1 VRRQDL
7 SPRQLLPNGY
17 LDLLRQLLLFAGAY
31 FGYQTV
37 RGIVDGQKSLAFANG
52 HHIIDFERSTHTF
65 FEPNLQSAFIDHR
78 WLIDFA
84 NFMYLNSHFIV
95 TTTFLAWLYLRRNEN
110 FYFVRNMFMVAM
122 GLALVGYV
130 LYPTA
135 PPRLYPELGF
145 VDTIS
150 AVAHVNHDSALVSV
164 FVNPYAAVPSM
175 HCAFALMIGVPGFL
189 LTRHT
194 VFKVFWA
201 LYPLIV
207 IWVVIVTGNHY
218 WLDGAI
224 GAMVAAVSAV
234 VAQRLFARARPE
246 VWSFAPA
253 PGEAQA

>member
-1 VRRQDL
+1 MRRHAVSL
-7 SPRQLLPNGY
+7 GQLLPNGY

-37 RGIVDGQKSLAFANG
+37 RGIVDGQKTVAFANG
-52 HHIIDFERSTHTF
+52 HHVIDLERSTHTF
-65 FEPNLQSAFIDHR
+65 FEPNLQSALIDHR

-84 NFMYLNSHFIV
+84 NFMYLNSHFVV

-110 FYFVRNMFMVAM
+110 FYFVRNMFLVAM

-130 LYPTA
+130 AFPTA

-145 VDTIS
+145 IDTIS
-150 AVAHVNHDSALVSV
+150 AGAHVNHDSALVSV
-164 FVNPYAAVPSM
+164 FVNPYEAVPSM

-218 WLDGAI
+218 WFDAAV

-253 PGEAQA
+253 PGEVQA

>member
-1 VRRQDL
+1 VRRQDF
-7 SPRQLLPNGY
+7 SPRRLLPNGY
-17 LDLLRQLLLFAGAY
+17 IDLVRQLLLFAGAY

-37 RGIVDGQKSLAFANG
+37 RGVVDGQKSLAFANG

-65 FEPNLQSAFIDHR
+65 FEPNLQSAFLDHR
-78 WLIDFA
+78 WIIDFA
-84 NFMYLNSHFIV
+84 NFMYLNSHFMV

-130 LYPTA
+130 VYPTA
-135 PPRLYPELGF
+135 PPRLFPEFGF
-145 VDTIS
+145 IDTIS
-150 AVAHVNHDSALVSV
+150 AVAHINHDSALVSV

-175 HCAFALMIGVPGFL
+175 HCAFALMVGVTGFL

-201 LYPLIV
+201 IYPLLV
-207 IWVVIVTGNHY
+207 MWVVIVTGNHY
-218 WLDGAI
+218 WFDAAVGAL
-224 GAMVAAVSAV
+224 VAAVSAFA
-234 VAQRLFARARPE
+234 AQRFFARVRPE
-246 VWSFAPA
+246 VWSFAPT

>member
-1 VRRQDL
+1 VRRQAHSL
-7 SPRQLLPNGY
+7 GQLLPNGY

-37 RGIVDGQKSLAFANG
+37 RGIVDGQKTVAFANG
-52 HHIIDFERSTHTF
+52 HHVIDLERSTHTF

-78 WLIDFA
+78 WLIDFG
-84 NFMYLNSHFIV
+84 NFMYLNSHFVV

-130 LYPTA
+130 AFPTA
-135 PPRLYPELGF
+135 PPRLYPEFGF

-164 FVNPYAAVPSM
+164 FVNPYAAIPSM
-175 HCAFALMIGVPGFL
+175 HCAFALMIAVPGFL
-189 LTRHT
+189 LCRHV

-201 LYPLIV
+201 LYPLLV

-218 WLDGAI
+218 WFDAAV

-253 PGEAQA
+253 PGEVRA

>member
-1 VRRQDL
+1 MSRQDL

-17 LDLLRQLLLFAGAY
+17 LDLLRQILLFVGAY

-65 FEPNLQSAFIDHR
+65 FEPSLQSAFIDHR
-78 WLIDFA
+78 WIIDFA
-84 NFMYLNSHFIV
+84 NFMYMNSHFVV

-135 PPRLYPELGF
+135 PPRLYPEFGF
-145 VDTIS
+145 VDTLS

-175 HCAFALMIGVPGFL
+175 HCAFALMIAVPGFL

-201 LYPLIV
+201 LYPLLV

-218 WLDGAI
+218 WFDGAV
-224 GAMVAAVSAV
+224 GALVAAVSAV
-234 VAQRLFARARPE
+234 AAQRLFARARPE
-246 VWSFAPA
+246 VWSFAPT